1 MEDHVPNESLVAASG
16 VIFAVQNLHKK
27 MMRVK
32 SMVCNQFYTFWL
44 SGEENISCVNLV
56 GRRTTAPEVFMV
68 TLTVIGLLL
77 SLAQLMISLRR
88 K

>member
-1 MEDHVPNESLVAASG
+1 
-16 VIFAVQNLHKK
+16 

-44 SGEENISCVNLV
+44 SVRENIGYVNLV
-56 GRRTTAPEVFMV
+56 GRRTTTPEVFMV
-68 TLTVIGLLL
+68 TLTVIGVLL
-77 SLAQLMISLRR
+77 SLAQVLISLRR

>member
-1 MEDHVPNESLVAASG
+1 VTYPIVTSLLASG

-32 SMVCNQFYTFWL
+32 SMVCKQFSTFWL
-44 SGEENISCVNLV
+44 SVEENISCVNLV

-77 SLAQLMISLRR
+77 SLAQVMISLRR